1 MPNLTEKTLAEL
13 REMSAAEIRTAIAGY
28 FSPLSKEQLIEF
40 EMDAA
45 EFADAPTVTTG
56 EHGILTREQTV
67 RDALGDV
74 VRIEH
79 TEYSYYPG
87 GEVDEITT
95 VVENA
100 SEDVIEDKCIKHY
113 TDKQPEGHNVLT
125 VVLGPRDTSAVTAP
139 WHGKYWHLINI
150 GSQAS
155 LWAVEAP
162 AQVLLD
168 LHEELWSLSPIQT
181 FGVLGVASARS
192 NVFLPAAVRHH
203 AGMSGVEAL
212 ARRDRIADYMDGLGM
227 DTTDLR
233 AAMDEQAQM
242 VGIVHAL
249 GYEVS
254 QLWHVM
260 GR

>member
-1 MPNLTEKTLAEL
+1 M
-13 REMSAAEIRTAIAGY
+13 I
-28 FSPLSKEQLIEF
+28 
-40 EMDAA
+40 
-45 EFADAPTVTTG
+45 
-56 EHGILTREQTV
+56 
-67 RDALGDV
+67 
-74 VRIEH
+74 
-79 TEYSYYPG
+79 
-87 GEVDEITT
+87 DEITT

-113 TDKQPEGHNVLT
+113 TDKQPTGHFVLT
-125 VVLGPRDTSAVTAP
+125 VVLAPQDVGGITAP
-139 WHGKYWHLINI
+139 MHGEYWKLVDVGEH
-150 GSQAS
+150 AS
-155 LWAVEAP
+155 LWCVDAP
-162 AQVLLD
+162 ASVLLA
-168 LHEELWSLSPIQT
+168 LHQELWAMNPTGT
-181 FGVLGVASARS
+181 FGVLAVASARS

-254 QLWHVM
+254 QLWTAM
-260 GR
+260 RR

>member
-113 TDKQPEGHNVLT
+113 TDKQPTGHFVLT
-125 VVLGPRDTSAVTAP
+125 VVLAPQDVGGITAP
-139 WHGKYWHLINI
+139 MHGEYWKLVDVGEH
-150 GSQAS
+150 AS
-155 LWAVEAP
+155 LWCVDAP
-162 AQVLLD
+162 ASVLLA
-168 LHEELWSLSPIQT
+168 LHQELWAMNPTGT
-181 FGVLGVASARS
+181 FGVLAVASARS

-203 AGMSGVEAL
+203 TGMSGAEAL
-212 ARRDRIADYMDGLGM
+212 ARRNRIADYLDDLGM
-227 DTTDLR
+227 DTTELR

-249 GYEVS
+249 SYEMS

>member
-1 MPNLTEKTLAEL
+1 MPNWSTLTLAEL
-13 REMSAAEIRTAIAGY
+13 RQA
-28 FSPLSKEQLIEF
+28 SKADIITNVGNWLNTNTKKQIIELLI
-40 EMDAA
+40 DAT
-45 EFADAPTVTTG
+45 EFADKPTVTTG

-113 TDKQPEGHNVLT
+113 TDKQPTGHFVLT
-125 VVLGPRDTSAVTAP
+125 VVLAPQDVGGITAP
-139 WHGKYWHLINI
+139 MHGEYWKLVDV
-150 GSQAS
+150 GEDAS
-155 LWAVEAP
+155 LWAVDAP
-162 AQVLLD
+162 ASVLLA
-168 LHEELWSLSPIQT
+168 LHQELWGVAPTQV
-181 FGVLGVASARS
+181 FGVLSVASARS